1 MLSLA
6 LVATAALK
14 PGLGG
19 YGVDERE
26 RHQLGRELILEVW
39 GQAYGGEILSRLERL
54 APDLE
59 RQIASHLYGDLWTRP
74 TPDRK
79 TRSLVTVAVMTAL
92 HRPNQLRVHLVG
104 ALNNGATEQ
113 EIVETVLQVGLLA
126 GFPTSWDALI
136 SCGQVFEEYRQG
148 RFRDQGQAGEATARS
163 FGG

>member
-1 MLSLA
+1 M
-6 LVATAALK
+6 
-14 PGLGG
+14 
-19 YGVDERE
+19 DERE
-26 RHQLGRELILEVW
+26 RYQAGRDLILDVW
-39 GQAYGGEILSRLERL
+39 GQEYGGEILHRLEQL

-74 TPDRK
+74 APDRK

-113 EIVETVLQVGLLA
+113 EIVETILQVGLLA

-136 SCGQVFEEYRQG
+136 SCRQVFEEYREG
-148 RFRDQGQAGEATARS
+148 RFRQPEAASGATARS